1 MYLDD
6 IIDHAK
12 EYFGGNESRT
22 ATLKIKS
29 VDPISLRIDHAM
41 ANFSAYA
48 VFAISLRKGSLSF
61 NRAYL
66 VMEYPNGAVE
76 VKEMIGA
83 HHEQK
88 MRAEAD
94 AIFEA
99 FLAAA

>member
-12 EYFGGNESRT
+12 EYFHGNESKT

-29 VDPISLRIDHAM
+29 VDPIPLKIFHAM
-41 ANFSAYA
+41 YGFSAYA
-48 VFAISLRKGSLSF
+48 VFAISLRKGGTGF

-66 VMEYPNGAVE
+66 LLEYPNGAIE
-76 VKEMIGA
+76 VTEMVGA
-83 HHEQK
+83 HHERK
-88 MRAEAD
+88 MRSVAD
-94 AIFEA
+94 SAFEA